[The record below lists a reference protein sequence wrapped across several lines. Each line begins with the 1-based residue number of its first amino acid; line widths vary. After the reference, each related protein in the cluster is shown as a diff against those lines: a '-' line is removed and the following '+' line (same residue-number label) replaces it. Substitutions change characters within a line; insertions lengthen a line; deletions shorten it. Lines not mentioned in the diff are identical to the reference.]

1 MCPFWKHRGISLKY
15 LRLYADANGESHV
28 EEMSVQFSP
37 IDSAPPAPPFGRSER
52 IEATGLI
59 YVRFPAG
66 WTSDLHPTPRRQLF
80 VLLAGD
86 FSGRASDG
94 ALMNL
99 VPGDVLLMEDTF
111 GKGHTGK
118 VNGTEDVHAMMIHL
132 E

>member
-1 MCPFWKHRGISLKY
+1 MKY

-37 IDSAPPAPPFGRSER
+37 IDSAPPAPPFGLSER

-99 VPGDVLLMEDTF
+99 VPGDVLLMEDTV